1 MDYLDDIKIVREFLI
16 NIKDLKG
23 TSTNFDKLKN
33 NFNGLLNFI
42 LEQKLKLALNKRNN
56 VFNEDLNEKNELEGK
71 KINNNNLI
79 YNLIL
84 FFYKIRK
91 YKPFFIDL
99 E

>member
-1 MDYLDDIKIVREFLI
+1 MDYLDDIKIVREFLT
-16 NIKDLKG
+16 NIKELKG

-56 VFNEDLNEKNELEGK
+56 IFNEDLNDKNELE
-71 KINNNNLI
+71 
-79 YNLIL
+79 
-84 FFYKIRK
+84 
-91 YKPFFIDL
+91 

>member
-1 MDYLDDIKIVREFLI
+1 MDYLDDIRIVREFLI

-56 VFNEDLNEKNELEGK
+56 FFNEDLNDKNELE
-71 KINNNNLI
+71 
-79 YNLIL
+79 
-84 FFYKIRK
+84 
-91 YKPFFIDL
+91 

>member
-16 NIKDLKG
+16 KIKDLKG

-56 VFNEDLNEKNELEGK
+56 VFNEDLNGNNE
-71 KINNNNLI
+71 
-79 YNLIL
+79 
-84 FFYKIRK
+84 
-91 YKPFFIDL
+91 
-99 E
+99 

>member
-1 MDYLDDIKIVREFLI
+1 MDFLDDIRIVREFLT
-16 NIKDLKG
+16 NIKELKG

-56 VFNEDLNEKNELEGK
+56 FFNEDMNDKNELE
-71 KINNNNLI
+71 
-79 YNLIL
+79 
-84 FFYKIRK
+84 
-91 YKPFFIDL
+91 

>member
-56 VFNEDLNEKNELEGK
+56 FFNEDLNDKNELE
-71 KINNNNLI
+71 
-79 YNLIL
+79 
-84 FFYKIRK
+84 
-91 YKPFFIDL
+91 

>member
-56 VFNEDLNEKNELEGK
+56 FFNEDMNDKNELE
-71 KINNNNLI
+71 
-79 YNLIL
+79 
-84 FFYKIRK
+84 
-91 YKPFFIDL
+91 

>member
-1 MDYLDDIKIVREFLI
+1 MYFLDDIRIVREFLT
-16 NIKDLKG
+16 NIKELKG

-56 VFNEDLNEKNELEGK
+56 FFNEDMNDKNELE
-71 KINNNNLI
+71 
-79 YNLIL
+79 
-84 FFYKIRK
+84 
-91 YKPFFIDL
+91 

>member
-56 VFNEDLNEKNELEGK
+56 VFNEDLNEKNELEEK
-71 KINNNNLI
+71 KII
-79 YNLIL
+79 
-84 FFYKIRK
+84 K
-91 YKPFFIDL
+91 
-99 E
+99 